1 MSTSSNPSRGYILQ
15 LDRAP
20 AALGP
25 HLERDDIAT
34 LASRTVEGLYV
45 ELRGSL
51 GELVAYLEEAGI
63 EILGLRSTSAL
74 RSWELRAGRGGRR
87 SRLRHPLS
95 ACWLP
100 LSGAPA

>member
-1 MSTSSNPSRGYILQ
+1 MSSTANQSRGYILQ

-25 HLERDDIAT
+25 RLERDDVAT

-45 ELRGSL
+45 ELHGSL
-51 GELVAYLEEAGI
+51 GDLVAYLEEAGI

-74 RSWELRAGRGGRR
+74 RSWELRGGQGRR

-100 LSGAPA
+100 LSGATA

>member
-1 MSTSSNPSRGYILQ
+1 MSTTSNPSRGYILQ

-20 AALGP
+20 ATLGP
-25 HLERDDIAT
+25 LLERDQVAA

-45 ELRGSL
+45 ELDGSL
-51 GELVAYLEEAGI
+51 GQLVAYLEDAGV

-74 RSWELRAGRGGRR
+74 RAWELRSGGSRR

-100 LSGAPA
+100 LSAHPA